1 MGQEEKL
8 ENSMEAYK
16 NIRECLSGLNEIMKM
31 SLPEK
36 NLFRQLAMDNLE
48 NLHKNVLE
56 VLRSAFSPRE
66 VRIQLR
72 ELEADQKEA
81 EEVFPF

>member
-1 MGQEEKL
+1 
-8 ENSMEAYK
+8 
-16 NIRECLSGLNEIMKM
+16 M
-31 SLPEK
+31 SLPKK

-48 NLHKNVLE
+48 NLHKNILE
-56 VLRSAFSPRE
+56 VLRSAFIPRE
-66 VRIQLR
+66 VRIRLR

>member
-1 MGQEEKL
+1 M
-8 ENSMEAYK
+8 
-16 NIRECLSGLNEIMKM
+16 
-31 SLPEK
+31 
-36 NLFRQLAMDNLE
+36 AMDNLE
-48 NLHKNVLE
+48 NLHKNILE